1 MSLTRILE
9 RYRTEI
15 IAFIIALVLII
26 SGLIIPT
33 FMPKEFDNSIPGF
46 QDASWLRTIISVL
59 LIGMGIISFLWL
71 VIIRRFMMHKSKK
84 DYMY

>member
-1 MSLTRILE
+1 MNLTRILE

-15 IAFIIALVLII
+15 MAFSIALVLII

-33 FMPKEFDNSIPGF
+33 FIPNEFESPVPGF
-46 QDASWLRTIISVL
+46 RDASWLKTIISVL

-71 VIIRRFMMHKSKK
+71 VIIHRFIVHKSKK

>member
-1 MSLTRILE
+1 MNLTRILE

-15 IAFIIALVLII
+15 IAFIIALIFII

-33 FMPKEFDNSIPGF
+33 FIPAEFDNSIPGF

-71 VIIRRFMMHKSKK
+71 VIIRQFMTHKSKK

>member
-1 MSLTRILE
+1 MTLTRMLE

-15 IAFIIALVLII
+15 IAFVIALVLII

-33 FMPKEFDNSIPGF
+33 FIPEEFDNSIPGF

-71 VIIRRFMMHKSKK
+71 VIIHRFIVHKSKK